1 MKQTQNQF
9 YGLDVNKARKATPG
23 SMYVASDTRSLYV
36 YDRNGDPRKVN
47 SAATGTATIV
57 DTYADLDPFADPDS
71 IAFVLYDTGTA
82 WLPGSLGGTYYP
94 MGWYAFL
101 NNVWVSDSKFIDQQL
116 AQFEILIAANA
127 TAISDHVADLANPHQ
142 VSKVDLGLGN
152 VDNTAD
158 IDKPISGATQIAL
171 NLKAD
176 SNHNHVKADI
186 TDFNDADY
194 ATSAQ
199 GLLANTALQ
208 PGDDISQLF
217 NDQVYLQPAD
227 NISALTNDAG
237 YIQGNI
243 VTSYRSDVTGSTVY
257 SGYLLNSVITI
268 KKCVEGVETFGQNLT
283 NLETDWTNRLSLTY
297 I

>member
-57 DTYADLDPFADPDS
+57 DFFADLDPFADPDS

-101 NNVWVSDSKFIDQQL
+101 NNVWVSDSKFIDNQL

-127 TAISDHVADLANPHQ
+127 TSISGHIADLANPHQ
-142 VSKVDLGLGN
+142 VDKTDVGLSN

-158 IDKPISGATQIAL
+158 INKPISGATQIAL
-171 NLKAD
+171 NSKAA
-176 SNHNHVKADI
+176 SNHNHLKADI

-194 ATSAQ
+194 ASWEQ
-199 GLLANTALQ
+199 GLLANSALQ
-208 PGDDISQLF
+208 GR
-217 NDQVYLQPAD
+217 
-227 NISALTNDAG
+227 
-237 YIQGNI
+237 I
-243 VTSYRSDVTGSTVY
+243 VTSYRSDVDGSTVY
-257 SGYLLNSVITI
+257 SGYLLDSVITI
-268 KKCVEGVETFGQNLT
+268 KKCLDGVETFGQNLT
-283 NLETDWTNRLSLTY
+283 NLETDWANRLSLTY